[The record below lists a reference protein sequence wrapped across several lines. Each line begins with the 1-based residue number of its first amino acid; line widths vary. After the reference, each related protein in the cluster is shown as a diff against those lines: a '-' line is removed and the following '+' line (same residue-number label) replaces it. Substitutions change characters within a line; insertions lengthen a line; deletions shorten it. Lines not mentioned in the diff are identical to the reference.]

1 MLENEF
7 AIIRPSEVINGVY
20 FVQPKNIEDERGRFA
35 EIFRGEWIPGAREM
49 VQVNRSFSK
58 AGVLRGM
65 HYHLFQADYWYIV
78 SGQAFIALYDF
89 RATSKTAEK
98 VETFEIKEGE
108 GGGVYIPPGVA
119 HGFYATTDTTLLYMV
134 DQTFDG
140 TDELGVYYDDPAL
153 EITWPFDE
161 EPTLSE
167 RDKGCPMLID
177 VPEENLPL

>member
-7 AIIRPSEVINGVY
+7 ATVKTSDVIAGVH
-20 FVQPKNIEDERGRFA
+20 FIHPKTIEDERGRFA

-65 HYHLFQADYWYIV
+65 HYHLFQADYWIV
-78 SGQAFIALYDF
+78 TEGHAFVALYDF

-98 VETFEIKEGE
+98 SQTFEIKASEPT
-108 GGGVYIPPGVA
+108 GVYIPPGVA
-119 HGFYATTDTTLLYMV
+119 HGFYAVEDMTLLYMV

-140 TDELGVYYDDPAL
+140 TDELGVYFDDPAL
-153 EITWPFDE
+153 EITWPFSE

-167 RDKGCPMLID
+167 RDKACPMLAE
-177 VPEENLPL
+177 VQEENLPL